1 MKLSRIAIA
10 GTFGFLFVLSA
21 GAVPKSARME
31 MSHLAQVRRI
41 ESVDYAPDGKL
52 LVYAVSRVDAEADRM
67 VTEIKTVRPM
77 GGGLA
82 TLAEGRSPR
91 FSPDGSKV
99 AYLAKKG
106 EASALHLYDLATG
119 KSEELVAFE
128 GSDHFMGHEADFSF
142 AWAPDGKSIA
152 YLAVEPR
159 AAEPAQPES
168 RGTEPA
174 ETASTATEPSPEK
187 PDSKEPRPEEPRPDP
202 VVISRILY
210 KTRTGFSPNR
220 PLHVWVVV
228 TQGAEKG
235 KARLLTPGPWDE
247 HSLAWTPDSRR
258 IVFVSNRSA
267 EPDANYSDDLWVV
280 EVATGTVAR
289 LTQTPG
295 PEMHPAVSPDG
306 EWLAFLAMSRAVNT
320 KDSPAEDQQLW
331 VQAFAGGPPQKL
343 SAAVD
348 RRVNRFLWEPSS
360 QSLLLTVD
368 DQGRTPLL
376 RLTVPSPKAAG
387 PVPPQ
392 PKLERVHEGYFTIGD
407 LALDPRGRFLAYVRS
422 ASAQP
427 PEVFLTQLG
436 AGRTHQVS
444 QEHKDLVASVRFA
457 EADSYTA
464 TARDGVKLQGFVM
477 KPPGVRPGVRYPAV
491 LWIHGGP
498 HGMHSH
504 AFSERTQ
511 ILAALGWGVIL
522 PNPRGST
529 GYGQAFAD
537 GTLSDWG
544 GGDYQDLMAALDGAI
559 AQHDWIDPGRLA
571 VAGGSYGGYMTN
583 WVVTQTDR
591 FKAAVSWAG
600 LSNLISF
607 YGTSIYPDLIEAE
620 YGERPW
626 QRWDALWQDSPLAHV
641 AKLKTPLLLVHGEN
655 DNDVPIVQ
663 AEEMFLAAKK
673 LGVPTELVRY
683 PGEGHGINR
692 PSFRRDFYQRTL
704 AWLERHLGPAPPQG
718 APEEAAPKPPA
729 SGTAQ
734 LPVEPPER

>member
-1 MKLSRIAIA
+1 MLKLRWMVA
-10 GTFGFLFVLSA
+10 GVGLALALGA
-21 GAVPKSARME
+21 GAVPKTARME
-31 MSHLAQVRRI
+31 MSHLAQLRRI
-41 ESVDYAPDGKL
+41 DAVDYAPDGKL
-52 LVYAVSRVDAEADRM
+52 LVYAASRVDLEADRM
-67 VTEIKTVRPM
+67 VSEIKKVRPM

-82 TLAEGRSPR
+82 TLAEGSSPR

-106 EASALHLYDLATG
+106 EQSVLRLHDLASG
-119 KSEELVAFE
+119 KDEELIAFE

-159 AAEPAQPES
+159 ASDSPPTAPADAAK
-168 RGTEPA
+168 TPA
-174 ETASTATEPSPEK
+174 
-187 PDSKEPRPEEPRPDP
+187 DEPRPEP
-202 VVISRILY
+202 VVINRILY

-220 PLHVWVVV
+220 PLHVWAVA
-228 TQGAEKG
+228 TEGDERG

-258 IVFVSNRSA
+258 IVFVGNRSA
-267 EPDANYSDDLWVV
+267 EPDANYSDDLWTV
-280 EVATGTVAR
+280 EVATGAVAR
-289 LTQTPG
+289 LTETPG

-306 EWLAFLAMSRAVNT
+306 RWLAFLAMSRAINT

-331 VQAFAGGPPQKL
+331 VQAFAGGPAQKL
-343 SAAVD
+343 SAAID

-376 RLTVPSPKAAG
+376 RLTLPSPKAAG
-387 PVPPQ
+387 PVPAPSR
-392 PKLERVHEGYFTIGD
+392 LERVHEGYFTIGD

-444 QEHKDLVASVRFA
+444 QEHKGLVESVRFA
-457 EADSYTA
+457 QADAFSV
-464 TARDGVKLQGFVM
+464 TARDGVRLQGFVL
-477 KPPGVRPGVRYPAV
+477 KPPGARPGVRYPAV

-498 HGMHSH
+498 HGMHAH
-504 AFSERTQ
+504 AFSERYQ
-511 ILAALGWGVIL
+511 IQAAQGWGVIL
-522 PNPRGST
+522 VNPRGST
-529 GYGQAFAD
+529 GYGQVFSD
-537 GTLSDWG
+537 GTLADWG
-544 GGDYQDLMAALDGAI
+544 GADYQDLIEGLDGAL
-559 AQHDWIDPGRLA
+559 AQEDWIDPKRLA

-583 WVVTQTDR
+583 WAVTQTDR
-591 FKAAVSWAG
+591 FKAAISWAG

-626 QRWDALWQDSPLAHV
+626 ERWDKLWQGSPLAHV
-641 AKLKTPLLLVHGEN
+641 AKLKTPLLLVHGEI

-663 AEEMFLAAKK
+663 AEEMFVAAKK
-673 LGVPTELVRY
+673 LGIPTELVRY

-692 PSFRRDFYQRTL
+692 PSFRRDFYGRTL
-704 AWLERHLGPAPPQG
+704 AWLERFLGPAPPQG
-718 APEEAAPKPPA
+718 APEETAPKPGPPA
-729 SGTAQ
+729 GTAQ
-734 LPVEPPER
+734 LPVEPPAR